1 MQLAKVIEGQSGAQ
15 LNCTNIDRQC
25 LLAFVVSLLIFQS
38 TFAALR
44 KTRRFLHSHYV
55 KLVNLP
61 PETKNV
67 VMLSSS
73 SCPTDFYGSEILPL
87 SLLRERMLQNAEDF
101 LRLISHYILDCFIP
115 RPKWAMGILRGV
127 FKCASIS

>member
-1 MQLAKVIEGQSGAQ
+1 MP
-15 LNCTNIDRQC
+15 T
-25 LLAFVVSLLIFQS
+25 
-38 TFAALR
+38 
-44 KTRRFLHSHYV
+44 HSHYL

-87 SLLRERMLQNAEDF
+87 SLLRERMLQKSEDF
-101 LRLISHYILDCFIP
+101 LRHIFFTILWIAG
-115 RPKWAMGILRGV
+115 PKWAMGILEGV
-127 FKCASIS
+127 F